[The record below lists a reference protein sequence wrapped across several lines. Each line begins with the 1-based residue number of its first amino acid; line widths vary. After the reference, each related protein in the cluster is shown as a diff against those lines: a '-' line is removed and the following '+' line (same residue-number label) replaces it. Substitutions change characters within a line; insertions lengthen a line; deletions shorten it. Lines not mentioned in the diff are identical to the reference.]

1 MRDLC
6 DGGMNAEGTAIIS
19 HRSALGQSLKDQV
32 DRAIAKTESC
42 NRHTR
47 ETQLGP
53 VSEWRTTL
61 RLTSDNVF
69 RRTLGRS
76 RSGVEFAL
84 TRGKR
89 TAMQYRKFGKLGWQ
103 VSALCFGC
111 MRFPTADGERL
122 GPNILEDEAIRM
134 VRHAIDNGVNYL
146 DTAYPYHGGQSE
158 IVVGKAL
165 RDGYREKVRL
175 ATKLPTWQ
183 VTCAE
188 DFDRLLDEQ
197 LKKLDT
203 THIDFYLLH
212 ALGKSRW
219 HEVVLKHD
227 LFGRAEAALADG
239 RIRHLGFSFHDDY
252 EAFEAIVKGTDLW
265 GFCQLQYNYMDT
277 ETQAGTRGLKL
288 AAEKGL
294 AVAVMEPLMG
304 GRLADPPKDVRDAME
319 AFDVRRSPA
328 EWALGWLWDQPEVSV
343 VLSGMS
349 AMSQV
354 EENLAIAGRSRVG
367 AFTGAEQA
375 LIARAREMYQ
385 ARTVIPCTRCNYCM
399 PCPNGLNI
407 PGNFEHFNFA
417 HLFDD
422 VKTAKFRYQVFLKP
436 EERSSAC
443 IDCGICEDICPQQI
457 HIGEWM
463 PKVTALLG

>member
-1 MRDLC
+1 
-6 DGGMNAEGTAIIS
+6 
-19 HRSALGQSLKDQV
+19 
-32 DRAIAKTESC
+32 
-42 NRHTR
+42 
-47 ETQLGP
+47 
-53 VSEWRTTL
+53 
-61 RLTSDNVF
+61 
-69 RRTLGRS
+69 
-76 RSGVEFAL
+76 
-84 TRGKR
+84 
-89 TAMQYRKFGKLGWQ
+89 MQYRKFGKLDWE
-103 VSALCFGC
+103 VSALGFGC

-122 GPNILEDEAIRM
+122 SPNILEDEAIRM

-158 IVVGKAL
+158 VVVGKAL

-183 VTCAE
+183 VSCPE

-227 LFGRAEAALADG
+227 LLGRAKAALADG

-252 EAFEAIVKGTDLW
+252 EVFEEIVNGSDLW
-265 GFCQLQYNYMDT
+265 SFCQIQYNYMDT
-277 ETQAGTRGLKL
+277 ESQAGTRGLKL

-294 AVAVMEPLMG
+294 AVVVMEPLMG
-304 GRLADPPKDVRDAME
+304 GRLADPPRDVRDAME
-319 AFDVRRSPA
+319 GFAVRRSPA
-328 EWALGWLWDQPEVSV
+328 AWALAWLWDQPEVTV

-354 EENLAIAGRSRVG
+354 EENLAIAGRSRAG
-367 AFTGAEQA
+367 SFTDAEQA
-375 LIARAREMYQ
+375 LIAQAREMYQ
-385 ARTVIPCTRCNYCM
+385 ARTVIPCTRCSYCM
-399 PCPNGLNI
+399 PCPNGVHI
-407 PGNFEHFNFA
+407 PWNFEFYNYA

-422 VKTAKFRYQVFLKP
+422 LGTAKFRYQVFLN
-436 EERSSAC
+436 EAQRSVAC
-443 IDCGICEDICPQQI
+443 VDCGTCEDICPQKI
-457 HIGEWM
+457 PISEWM
-463 PKVTALLG
+463 PKVSALLA